1 MSHFN
6 SRGKGHMKRQRQAGH
21 GNQGWDYRTGTNF
34 KVLDSFQVNIYCN
47 TLKITLMKEN
57 NYLKISIFTNF

>member
-1 MSHFN
+1 
-6 SRGKGHMKRQRQAGH
+6 MKRQRQAGH